1 MKLKLVNLTPHDVV
15 VHLENGEKKVYPSV
29 GSARVTT
36 TSEVVGQVD
45 GIDIVTQSYGDIE
58 GLPKPKEGV
67 LYIVSLVVR
76 MAAQQ
81 QGRDDVI
88 SPDTSPQGAIRDD
101 AGRIIAVR
109 RFVR

>member
-1 MKLKLVNLTPHDVV
+1 MKLVNLTPHDVV
-15 VHLENGEKKVYPSV
+15 VRLDNREEKVYPSV

-36 TSEVVGQVD
+36 YSEVVGQVD
-45 GIDIVTQSYGDIE
+45 GIDIVSQSYGDIE
-58 GLPKPKEGV
+58 GLPAPKEGV